1 MSAQHLK
8 LTLLS
13 VMVVAVAGCSL
24 FMIPLVNDKPGLV
37 SHSLVDQ
44 ASQTA
49 RLDERAVVIGESSYL
64 ALMNTQ
70 WGQVPSEE
78 LRRAAARTAATL
90 SDSNT
95 LGVVAT
101 YRDKPTRVAS
111 DLFIVVRDAALSPRG
126 QLEGRD
132 VFVAAVR
139 LAGVVPWVGTEA
151 RLAAYKKGQSIGTCE
166 SRVRG
171 CRLLHQRIKGGLRS
185 VFFNFTTHTPPRLS
199 PETLVNVE
207 SGGGPPNAS
216 GFKPELVLGGL
227 NTLGQETNT
236 FECHEPVEWE
246 ACDAPMVSRDQRLE
260 EGLKTLPFPKNGV
273 IIGEYDFLS
282 AMRKGDYTP
291 ATEIDIPNAREFLTA
306 ANSENLMGVSA
317 IADHQKP
324 FAGNFFAVARN
335 PIIWPD
341 GKVTAK
347 DFYFAAVQLSG
358 TARWIG
364 RNPELT
370 FRGEIPSIKDRLCGI
385 VTARTDFP
393 NCGGEPCRLLE
404 LPSDGGQPAIS
415 AADNHRQI
423 RFPSIPIKG
432 FHAMHGLERWP
443 ANSRVTLRFPTQIF
457 GHGRPTDMFA
467 VACTQF
473 WTPPL
478 PAEGA
483 EPQKELCNGLD
494 DNQNGDVDELGAC
507 ATRDTSCACVPVTC
521 REVGQTCGT
530 IPNGC
535 GQNIVCGP
543 ACP

>member
-1 MSAQHLK
+1 MTVQHLN
-8 LTLLS
+8 LTLLAF
-13 VMVVAVAGCSL
+13 MVVAVTGCSL
-24 FMIPLVNDKPGLV
+24 FMIPLVDDKPRLA
-37 SHSLVDQ
+37 SSSLVDQ
-44 ASQTA
+44 ASKTA

-64 ALMNTQ
+64 ALMNKR

-90 SDSNT
+90 GDPNT

-101 YRDKPTRVAS
+101 YRDKPTRVKS
-111 DLFIVVRDAALSPRG
+111 DLFIVVRDAALSPTG

-151 RLAAYKKGQSIGTCE
+151 RLAAHKKGQSIGTCE

-171 CRLLHQRIKGGLRS
+171 CRLLHQSVKGGPRS
-185 VFFNFTTHTPPRLS
+185 VLSNFSTHAPPRLS
-199 PETLVNVE
+199 AETLVNME

-227 NTLGQETNT
+227 SALGQETNT

-260 EGLKTLPFPKNGV
+260 EGPKTLPFPKSGV
-273 IIGEYDFLS
+273 IISEYDFLS

-291 ATEIDIPNAREFLTA
+291 ATEIDMPNTREFLTA
-306 ANSENLMGVSA
+306 ANSENLTGVSG
-317 IADHQKP
+317 IAEHRKP
-324 FAGNFFAVARN
+324 FAGNLFAVARN
-335 PIIWPD
+335 PILWPD

-370 FRGEIPSIKDRLCGI
+370 FRGAIPTIRDSLCGL
-385 VTARTDFP
+385 VTAPTDFP
-393 NCGGEPCRLLE
+393 NCGGGPCWLLKP
-404 LPSDGGQPAIS
+404 PSLGGQPTIS
-415 AADNHRQI
+415 AADNNKQI
-423 RFPSIPIKG
+423 PFLSIPIKG
-432 FHAMHGLERWP
+432 FNAMHGLERWP

-457 GHGRPTDMFA
+457 GYGRSTDMFA
-467 VACTQF
+467 LACTQL
-473 WTPPL
+473 WTPPPL
-478 PAEGA
+478 AKGE
-483 EPQKELCNGLD
+483 ELCNGLD
-494 DNQNGDVDELGAC
+494 DNQNGDVDESGAC

-521 REVGQTCGT
+521 SEVGQTCGT